1 MGNCHHGHHHHQQ
14 NQKVLWLSFLL
25 ITLFM
30 FLEFF
35 GGIITNS
42 LALLSDSGHMLSDS
56 VAIGLSLLAIW
67 ISKKKSTSYFTF
79 GYKKIETV
87 IAFVNGLALVG
98 ISFYIIYESIERM
111 NHPVDIHTK
120 GMFIIAVLGLI
131 INLIVAYILHKGD
144 IKDNLNIKSAY
155 LHVLG
160 DLLGSVAA
168 IFSSIIISLYGW
180 VLIDVLASGI
190 VAVIIMYSGAK
201 VVKESFL
208 LLMDGVPRHL
218 SVQKIKEN
226 MKNIKGIKE
235 LHHLHL
241 WGLTSEEAMLSCH
254 IVIHKD
260 EIEQEIL
267 QNVYE
272 VIQKNHPIHH
282 MTIQIEQED
291 FECKHH
297 HHD

>member
-87 IAFVNGLALVG
+87 IAFVNGLTLVG

-168 IFSSIIISLYGW
+168 IISSIIISLYGW

-190 VAVIIMYSGAK
+190 VAVIIMYSGVK
-201 VVKESFL
+201 VVKESFH

-241 WGLTSEEAMLSCH
+241 WGLTSEEAVLSCH